1 MSYYDQEDL
10 INFGFNY
17 LGENVK
23 VSQHAKIYDPG
34 KISLGSNS
42 RIDDFCIVSGS
53 VTVGCYCHITP
64 MCLVAGGVLGIVMG
78 DFVTLAYGTK
88 VFAQSDDYSGK
99 SMVNSLIPKKFKDE
113 YFARVELQK
122 HSIVGANSTIM
133 PGVTLAEGTAVGS
146 MSLVLSSTSPWG
158 IYVGC
163 PALRIKDRRR
173 DLLELEREFL
183 NQNSIQ

>member
-1 MSYYDQEDL
+1 MAYHDQKDL
-10 INFGFNY
+10 ISFGFHY

-23 VSQHAKIYDPG
+23 LSQQAKIYNPE

-42 RIDDFCIVSGS
+42 RIDDFCIISGN

-64 MCLVAGGVLGIVMG
+64 MCLVAGGAPGIFME

-113 YFARVELQK
+113 YFARVELHK

-133 PGVTLAEGTAVGS
+133 PGVTLAEGSAVGS

-163 PALRIKDRRR
+163 PAQRIKDRRQ

-183 NQNSIQ
+183 NENSI